1 MSWFRKDKEPERYY
15 LLPGQGGRARHRK
28 QLMML
33 RWSIAVG
40 LVFSAAVGVAIY
52 LINSSTGH

>member
-1 MSWFRKDKEPERYY
+1 MSWFRRDKEHQRYY
-15 LLPGQGGRARHRK
+15 LLPGMGRRAVHSK

-40 LVFSAAVGVAIY
+40 LVFSVMVGLMIY
-52 LINSSTGH
+52 WMDSIHQ